1 MPPLDE
7 IYKNMFNNKVNLY
20 TWNQP
25 LSWNKIT
32 DTGIIQIKQEY
43 SNMVDKYLSTRE
55 DLRQLNEKNQHLQ
68 QVNLVMIKK
77 YTHPTSSSGMMTIIP
92 RDEVLILVPF

>member
-25 LSWNKIT
+25 LRWNKIT

-43 SNMVDKYLSTRE
+43 ANMVDKYLSTRE
-55 DLRQLNEKNQHLQ
+55 ELRQLNEKNQHLQ

-77 YTHPTSSSGMMTIIP
+77 YTHPHHLL
-92 RDEVLILVPF
+92 E

>member
-1 MPPLDE
+1 
-7 IYKNMFNNKVNLY
+7 MFNNKVNLY

-43 SNMVDKYLSTRE
+43 ANMVDKYLSTRE
-55 DLRQLNEKNQHLQ
+55 ELRQLNEKYQVLEKKNQHLQ

-77 YTHPTSSSGMMTIIP
+77 NTHPHHLL
-92 RDEVLILVPF
+92 E